1 VPDNAD
7 PLRFSTLG
15 WTGSRCRSRSV
26 LFQREPEFPIVVAT
40 LGAPSPVHDAGR
52 FFIFAYLGLIFES
65 MLLARVSKI
74 VLRQYLPRADSRK
87 GCSPGTVSRRRFEP
101 FVRVQLTAP
110 TASASAQSGRPFSAA
125 RREAEV
131 QSYSSATKSA
141 AHRPLRLVKMA

>member
-1 VPDNAD
+1 VSSPPNRVTPSA
-7 PLRFSTLG
+7 TLALTCR
-15 WTGSRCRSRSV
+15 WRSRPQHQEQT
-26 LFQREPEFPIVVAT
+26 LAKAT
-40 LGAPSPVHDAGR
+40 
-52 FFIFAYLGLIFES
+52 
-65 MLLARVSKI
+65 
-74 VLRQYLPRADSRK
+74 PRALF
-87 GCSPGTVSRRRFEP
+87 PGGALGP